1 MKSKA
6 AFIVTQSLVVIS
18 TIVIVFILLMYNLHP
33 IKLAITDILINT
45 NCKRSVKAHT
55 LMNVQGINIVQELNC
70 PTKYKTITGDEEKI
84 KEAIAEEMWTCW
96 DNFGRGQYELFEASK
111 EKFCVVCSVISF
123 DERARNRVVEVQGIS
138 EYIAS
143 KKVFGDRSL
152 FERMT
157 GKMLDDIKID
167 KGRSGG
173 AGATGIFGDGTES
186 TSQGTT
192 EGNADGMYADV
203 EYKINTN
210 KDYAV
215 VFTYAKEDFWSR
227 GKRVLIWTTV
237 GFAVGAIAGIVII
250 ATAGT
255 AAPVLIGV
263 GILIPT
269 LAAGGAAGGLFSDT
283 PDAEGAQQKGQSS
296 LWIPGLI
303 LVENNKTK
311 ELECTYLP
319 IEQKTD

>member
-6 AFIVTQSLVVIS
+6 AFIVTQSLVIMATLVM
-18 TIVIVFILLMYNLHP
+18 VFIILVYSLYP

-45 NCKRSVKAHT
+45 NCKRSVKTHS
-55 LMNVQGINIVQELNC
+55 LMNVQGIDIVKELNC
-70 PTKYKTITGDEEKI
+70 PTKRVTISGDEEEI
-84 KEAIAEEMWTCW
+84 KEEIAEQMWTCW

-123 DERARNRVVEVQGIS
+123 DERARNRVVEINDIA

-143 KKVFGDRSL
+143 KKAFGGRSL
-152 FERMT
+152 FQRMA
-157 GKMLDDIKID
+157 GKTHYDLILE
-167 KGRSGG
+167 GALGSTPVFVSGE
-173 AGATGIFGDGTES
+173 DLTEE
-186 TSQGTT
+186 TEKQVFKDMEFTMNTT
-192 EGNADGMYADV
+192 
-203 EYKINTN
+203 

-215 VFTYAKEDFWSR
+215 VFTYAKEDFWSK
-227 GKRVLIWTTV
+227 GKRTAVWATV
-237 GFAVGAIAGIVII
+237 GFTAGVIGGIVIF

-255 AAPVLIGV
+255 ALPVLIGV
-263 GILIPT
+263 GVLIPS
-269 LAAGGAAGGLFSDT
+269 LAAGGAVGGFFAPT
-283 PDAEGAQQKGQSS
+283 PIPTEEAQQKGQSA

-303 LVENNKTK
+303 LIENDQIK